1 MASLDRFVSGSII
14 IAKETVYGS
23 KIVWREG
30 LTAEVDKVQSNELM
44 TVVEDQDEYGWIRV
58 ITPRGVIGLI
68 HKTNVREAL
77 VKLCK
82 F

>member
-23 KIVWREG
+23 KIVWHEG